1 MDKVWKR
8 MQGEITHIWMSRD
21 TGNKSRY
28 GLRTLGGIAGIV
40 ILALLLACGG
50 SVLGIVMGWPAEVYA
65 LALCLAVTLLAVCLA
80 AGVGR
85 RSVRDATVF
94 FLMEGDRLF
103 VMDAR
108 RLVYQGRD
116 ILSHAAAMAEVQ
128 QFLRNIARA
137 PYLPAGAD
145 EILKV
150 ERIREQRTHYA
161 LVCQV
166 RHPNRRVIRRT
177 YFLVKGM
184 EDQDLLLFQLERREG
199 WDNGME
205 PVENRRPFYIL
216 ISALA
221 CGGFAVLC
229 ILSHPAVARLPQ
241 GIYFPCLGA
250 AFAALCCTVWFVI
263 RQRRGE

>member
-1 MDKVWKR
+1 

-80 AGVGR
+80 VGVGR

-128 QFLRNIARA
+128 QFLRNMARA

-216 ISALA
+216 I
-221 CGGFAVLC
+221 
-229 ILSHPAVARLPQ
+229 LSLIH
-241 GIYFPCLGA
+241 I
-250 AFAALCCTVWFVI
+250 
-263 RQRRGE
+263 

>member
-1 MDKVWKR
+1 

-108 RLVYQGRD
+108 RLVYQGR
-116 ILSHAAAMAEVQ
+116 ISCPTRPPWQ
-128 QFLRNIARA
+128 RFSSFCGTWPGRPIC
-137 PYLPAGAD
+137 PP
-145 EILKV
+145 
-150 ERIREQRTHYA
+150 ERMR
-161 LVCQV
+161 
-166 RHPNRRVIRRT
+166 
-177 YFLVKGM
+177 
-184 EDQDLLLFQLERREG
+184 
-199 WDNGME
+199 
-205 PVENRRPFYIL
+205 
-216 ISALA
+216 S
-221 CGGFAVLC
+221 
-229 ILSHPAVARLPQ
+229 
-241 GIYFPCLGA
+241 
-250 AFAALCCTVWFVI
+250 
-263 RQRRGE
+263 